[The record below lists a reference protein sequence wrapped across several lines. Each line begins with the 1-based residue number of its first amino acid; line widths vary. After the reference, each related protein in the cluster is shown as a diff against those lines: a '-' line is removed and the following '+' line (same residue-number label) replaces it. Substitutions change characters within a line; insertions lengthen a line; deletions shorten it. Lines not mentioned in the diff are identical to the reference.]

1 MFGSFVIKSWPIFA
15 DYQDYDLQDFWP
27 KNQDSSL
34 FSIIK
39 EFDDNNRNIQ
49 LIDIQSK
56 INSTYYDINVSNL
69 YPNLSFDLS
78 GGYGEQNLAGLGLS
92 DDLIESIQGS
102 DSEDNGNQND
112 ANFGG
117 SSNSFGSSSFT
128 ARLNTFWEIDLWG
141 RIRDLNF

>member
-1 MFGSFVIKSWPIFA
+1 MSRFIVAALLLLFFSKCSTNKEYSSFSETVIDQKDKSWPIFA

-56 INSTYYDINVSNL
+56 INSTYYDINVSN
-69 YPNLSFDLS
+69 S
-78 GGYGEQNLAGLGLS
+78 
-92 DDLIESIQGS
+92 
-102 DSEDNGNQND
+102 
-112 ANFGG
+112 
-117 SSNSFGSSSFT
+117 
-128 ARLNTFWEIDLWG
+128 
-141 RIRDLNF
+141 